1 MINPGLNSVLTN
13 TLHSTYHQK
22 EISPNSSLDI
32 YSNTS
37 LDIYSNTSL
46 DIYPNTSLDIYSNS
60 DTSDESWEEYNKR
73 RTKEAEQE
81 AKILFY
87 IDRIYRCNHMFY
99 QKLSYLNKTL

>member
-22 EISPNSSLDI
+22 EISPNS
-32 YSNTS
+32 
-37 LDIYSNTSL
+37 
-46 DIYPNTSLDIYSNS
+46 SLDIYSNS

>member
-22 EISPNSSLDI
+22 EIS
-32 YSNTS
+32 
-37 LDIYSNTSL
+37 
-46 DIYPNTSLDIYSNS
+46 PNTSLDIYSNS

-99 QKLSYLNKTL
+99 FIKNYHI